1 MNLLQ
6 NEVKTNRASLLQ
18 QHHNMSS
25 DNMNNTK
32 PIKTFKKKPG
42 ENSGDQKRK
51 NKRTKDALQ
60 NTTYK
65 SKDC

>member
-1 MNLLQ
+1 
-6 NEVKTNRASLLQ
+6 
-18 QHHNMSS
+18 
-25 DNMNNTK
+25 MNNTK
-32 PIKTFKKKPG
+32 PIKTCKKKTG

-51 NKRTKDALQ
+51 NKRTKDGLQ

>member
-1 MNLLQ
+1 
-6 NEVKTNRASLLQ
+6 
-18 QHHNMSS
+18 
-25 DNMNNTK
+25 MNNTK
-32 PIKTFKKKPG
+32 PIKTCKKNG

-51 NKRTKDALQ
+51 NRRTKDGLQ